1 MIHHIYRQEWQRLV
15 NNRLKRAGY
24 SFHHSPEAAELY
36 IKQLAGIEAK
46 KSPIDRLYVKGVPTK
61 RETTEQFF
69 NEVKEKAER
78 ALQYGE
84 FRTTDPTTPMVDKSA
99 IVTLATLFAR

>member
-15 NNRLKRAGY
+15 NSRFAKAGY

-36 IKQLAGIEAK
+36 IKQLADIEAK
-46 KSPIDRLYVKGVPTK
+46 KSPIDRLYLKGVPTR
-61 RETTEQFF
+61 REATEQFF
-69 NEVKEKAER
+69 NEVKGKAER

-84 FRTTDPTTPMVDKSA
+84 FRTTDPTTPVRDDSV
-99 IVTLATLFAR
+99 IVTLANLFAR